1 MTRMII
7 GKYIRNLLEDRTR
20 VILPGFGNLVVV
32 LSEGTKAGPGNRIEP
47 PGLRVKFD
55 SGLSKDDGLL
65 AETMAAG
72 EVLELEEAQQRV
84 LELVDNIKFSLDKGE
99 DFLLPET
106 GTFSRDAGG
115 KVHFRAD
122 PGWVLEPDQY
132 GLESMELLELEE
144 LPAEGAASQDSGK
157 GTKAASGTTEL
168 TPPKPK
174 PKSRKWRVI
183 WMVAAALIVVL
194 VVLILVP
201 SGNLF
206 NRQPDSEV
214 VDQAEG
220 EADQAEGT
228 GEQAEG
234 TTDPQDAETEGQVS
248 DPDPVPQETD
258 TEEEEALPIEES
270 NNFFIIAGSFSKLNN
285 ASDLQDQLNNQG
297 YNAEMM
303 ITENR
308 MYRVSVASFATKEE
322 AERALAQ
329 IKTEPGMQSCWLLS
343 N

>member
-20 VILPGFGNLVVV
+20 VILPGFGNLEVV
-32 LSEGTKAGPGNRIEP
+32 LSEGTKAAPGNRIEP
-47 PGLRVKFD
+47 PGLLVKFD

-72 EVLELEEAQQRV
+72 EVMELEEAQQRV
-84 LELVDNIKFSLDKGE
+84 LELVDTIKFSLDKGD

-106 GTFSRDAGG
+106 GTFSRDADG

-122 PGWVLEPDQY
+122 PAWVLEPDQY
-132 GLESMELLELEE
+132 GLESMELLELDE
-144 LPAEGAASQDSGK
+144 LPMEGAASQDSGK
-157 GTKAASGTTEL
+157 GSKAASVVTEL

-174 PKSRKWRVI
+174 PRSKKWRVI
-183 WMVAAALIVVL
+183 WMVAAALVVVL
-194 VVLILVP
+194 VVLILIP
-201 SGNLF
+201 SEKLF
-206 NRQPDSEV
+206 NRQPEREV

-220 EADQAEGT
+220 TTD
-228 GEQAEG
+228 QAEG
-234 TTDPQDAETEGQVS
+234 TTDKQDAETEEQVS
-248 DPDPVPQETD
+248 EPEPVLQETE
-258 TEEEEALPIEES
+258 TEEEQALPVEES
-270 NNFFIIAGSFSKLNN
+270 NDFFIIAGSFSKLNN

>member
-20 VILPGFGNLVVV
+20 VILPGFGNLEVV
-32 LSEGTKAGPGNRIEP
+32 LSEGTKAASGNRIEP
-47 PGLRVKFD
+47 PGLMVKFD
-55 SGLSKDDGLL
+55 AGLSKDDGLL

-72 EVLELEEAQQRV
+72 EVIEREEAQQRV

-201 SGNLF
+201 SEDLF
-206 NRQPDSEV
+206 NRQQEREV

-220 EADQAEGT
+220 EVDQT
-228 GEQAEG
+228 EG
-234 TTDPQDAETEGQVS
+234 TTEQQDAETEEQVS

>member
-1 MTRMII
+1 MII

-20 VILPGFGNLVVV
+20 VILPGFGNLEVV
-32 LSEGTKAGPGNRIEP
+32 LSEGTKAAPGNRIEP
-47 PGLRVKFD
+47 PGLMIKFD
-55 SGLSKDDGLL
+55 SSLSKDDGLL

-72 EVLELEEAQQRV
+72 EVMEREEAQQRV
-84 LELVDNIKFSLDKGE
+84 LELVDTIKFSLDKGD

-106 GTFSRDAGG
+106 GTFSRDADG

-122 PGWVLEPDQY
+122 PAWILEPDQY
-132 GLESMELLELEE
+132 GLESMELLELDE
-144 LPAEGAASQDSGK
+144 LPVEGAASQDSGK
-157 GTKAASGTTEL
+157 GSKAASGTTEL

-174 PKSRKWRVI
+174 PKSKKWRVI
-183 WMVAAALIVVL
+183 WLVAAALIVVL
-194 VVLILVP
+194 VVLILIP
-201 SGNLF
+201 SEKLF
-206 NRQPDSEV
+206 NRQPEREV

-220 EADQAEGT
+220 TRD
-228 GEQAEG
+228 QAEG
-234 TTDPQDAETEGQVS
+234 TTDQQDAETEEQVS
-248 DPDPVPQETD
+248 EPEPVPQETE
-258 TEEEEALPIEES
+258 TEEEQALPVEES
-270 NNFFIIAGSFSKLNN
+270 NDFFIIAGSFSKLNN
-285 ASDLQDQLNNQG
+285 ASDLQDQLKNQG

-329 IKTEPGMQSCWLLS
+329 IKTEAGMQSCWLLS

>member
-1 MTRMII
+1 MII

-20 VILPGFGNLVVV
+20 VILPGFGNLEVV
-32 LSEGTKAGPGNRIEP
+32 LSEGTKAAHGNRIEP

-72 EVLELEEAQQRV
+72 EHMEREEAQQRV
-84 LELVDNIKFSLDKGE
+84 LELVDTIKFSLDKGD

-106 GTFSRDAGG
+106 GTFSRDADG

-144 LPAEGAASQDSGK
+144 LPVEGAASQDSGK
-157 GTKAASGTTEL
+157 GSKSASVVTEL
-168 TPPKPK
+168 TPPRPK
-174 PKSRKWRVI
+174 PKSKKWRVI
-183 WMVAAALIVVL
+183 WMVAAALVVVL

-201 SGNLF
+201 SEKLF
-206 NRQPDSEV
+206 NRQPEREV

-220 EADQAEGT
+220 TTD
-228 GEQAEG
+228 QAEG
-234 TTDPQDAETEGQVS
+234 TTDQQDAETEEQVS
-248 DPDPVPQETD
+248 EPEPVPQETE
-258 TEEEEALPIEES
+258 TEEEQALPVEES
-270 NNFFIIAGSFSKLNN
+270 NDFFIIAGSFSKLNN

-329 IKTEPGMQSCWLLS
+329 IKTEAGMQSCWLLS